1 MFVVKLWKK
10 KHFNIK
16 FLLQTSLQ
24 YFTEMYW
31 NTLLLGFYFLEKEMQ
46 EPLIFCP
53 LYYEIMHLK
62 TKRKFTLLV
71 ASNSDFVSANVIL
84 NQHPWY

>member
-1 MFVVKLWKK
+1 MKK
-10 KHFNIK
+10 RHFNIK

-31 NTLLLGFYFLEKEMQ
+31 NTLLLGFYFSEKEMQ

-53 LYYEIMHLK
+53 LDCKTIHLK
-62 TKRKFTLLV
+62 VKRKFTLLV
-71 ASNSDFVSANVIL
+71 ADLTKTLSL
-84 NQHPWY
+84 LM

>member
-1 MFVVKLWKK
+1 
-10 KHFNIK
+10 
-16 FLLQTSLQ
+16 
-24 YFTEMYW
+24 
-31 NTLLLGFYFLEKEMQ
+31 MQ

-71 ASNSDFVSANVIL
+71 VSNSDFVSANVIL
-84 NQHPWY
+84 KPTPLILACATDGTKLWVKSICKTVAKS

>member
-1 MFVVKLWKK
+1 M
-10 KHFNIK
+10 
-16 FLLQTSLQ
+16 LQRCIEVL
-24 YFTEMYW
+24 YFY
-31 NTLLLGFYFLEKEMQ
+31 GFILEKEMQ

-71 ASNSDFVSANVIL
+71 ASNSDFVSANV
-84 NQHPWY
+84 Y